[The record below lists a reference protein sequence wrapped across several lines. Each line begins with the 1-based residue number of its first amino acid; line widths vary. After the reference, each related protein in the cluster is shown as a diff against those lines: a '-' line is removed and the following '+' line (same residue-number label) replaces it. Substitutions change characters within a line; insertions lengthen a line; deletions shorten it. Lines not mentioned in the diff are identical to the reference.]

1 MSPNAIEAVGLI
13 RIHGTP
19 PTAVPALRGLDL
31 TVAPGELV
39 GIVGASGSG
48 KSTLLRILGG
58 LDLPSAGR
66 VRSFGLDLDQ
76 APARALARYR
86 RDVVGTIEQHYWR
99 SLSPYLTA
107 RRAIELPLILRGWR
121 RLEREERSAE
131 LLERIGLA
139 DRGDAVPAE
148 LSGGEQQR
156 VAFAA
161 ALAARPRL
169 LLADEPTGEL
179 DERTAGELLR
189 LLGEL
194 IRADG
199 ATAVVVTHDRLVEDL
214 ADRVVH
220 LRDGRAIAVRAG
232 GPTSL
237 VTGTVDAIGWT
248 APPLPGPPPPI
259 PPVGP
264 SSSAMPAVVLDDIVR
279 TYGAG
284 RSAVNAIHGLSASFA
299 HGGLHVITGP
309 SGSGKSTLLRLIV
322 GLDRPTSGV
331 VRTLGTDLGTL
342 DSNELAAFRAG
353 RIAICSQAP
362 RLISFLSVLE
372 NIELALS
379 IRQPSMPEA
388 ERRERAAA
396 ALGQVAMD
404 RYRDAAPDG
413 LSGGERAR
421 VGIARA
427 LAAEPEL
434 IVLDEP
440 TAALDR
446 ATAATII
453 TLLGRLDR
461 AGRTLLVATHDRD
474 FIAAAS
480 DRLDLR
486 DLGTAT
492 ASSRLGSSSP

>member
-1 MSPNAIEAVGLI
+1 MTTDGIEAVGLI

-19 PTAVPALRGLDL
+19 PTAVAALRGLDL
-31 TVAPGELV
+31 TVRQGELV

-76 APARALARYR
+76 APATALAAYR

-107 RRAIELPLILRGWR
+107 RQAIELPLVLRGWPR
-121 RLEREERSAE
+121 TEREGRSAE
-131 LLERIGLA
+131 LLERIGLGE
-139 DRGDAVPAE
+139 RGAAVPAE

-220 LRDGRAIAVRAG
+220 VRDGRAIAVRAG
-232 GPTSL
+232 GPATAAA
-237 VTGTVDAIGWT
+237 GTIDAIGWT
-248 APPLPGPPPPI
+248 APPLPGPPPAI

-264 SSSAMPAVVLDDIVR
+264 SSSAMPAVELDDVVR

-284 RSAVNAIHGLSASFA
+284 RAAVDAIHGLSATFA

-331 VRTLGTDLGTL
+331 VRTLDTDLGTL
-342 DSNELAAFRAG
+342 DAEALAAFRAS

-362 RLISFLSVLE
+362 RLIAFLSLVE

-379 IRQPSMPEA
+379 IRRPSMPEA

-396 ALGQVAMD
+396 ALAQVAMD
-404 RYRDAAPDG
+404 RYLDAAPDG

-440 TAALDR
+440 TASLDR
-446 ATAATII
+446 ATAASII
-453 TLLGRLDR
+453 TLLGQLDR

-486 DLGTAT
+486 DLAAAKTAFRPGGP
-492 ASSRLGSSSP
+492 SR